1 VEIFLL
7 ISAIEGTVGPCL
19 IVCLL
24 FCIKQV
30 KLHSRGAARERQGG
44 ERKRE
49 KTSFLFCISM
59 LLFC

>member
-1 VEIFLL
+1 VKIFFL
-7 ISAIEGTVGPCL
+7 ISAIEGRAGPCL

-30 KLHSRGAARERQGG
+30 KLHRRGAEREREGG